1 MLSSAPL
8 HKCFIT
14 IKLAVHRLRCFD
26 SSLLQ
31 QSCFIESCYS
41 DKLAPIEHLI
51 LLMIQIIEYQAE
63 IGNAESE
70 KINLATA
77 ILLCYTIRNLPIWKE
92 LPKGWG
98 MVSEMEAIKVSNL
111 SKKFRVKV
119 KDKGLKGSL
128 KSVLHPIYK
137 EIQAVDGISF
147 SVEKGEILAFIG
159 PNGAGKSTTIKMLTG
174 ILYPEEGEVSV
185 LGISPTNRR
194 KQLAYKIGTVFGQKE
209 QLWTHLTPYDNFKF
223 FGAVYDLPDLKVE
236 ERIEQLKT
244 VFELEEFINTPVR
257 NLSLGQRIRCEIV
270 ASLIHEPE
278 VLFLDEPTIG
288 LDPVVKENIRTLIK
302 KMNKEYN
309 TTIFLTSHDVGD
321 IEKLCK
327 RIIIVNHGKIVTD
340 DSMENLKYHYLN
352 KKLVEVKLKEP
363 MDLTEAEGITVIKS
377 KGSNLKLEVDITKQ
391 SISDALK
398 LIDADNLIDINISN
412 VPLENIITEIYKEGR
427 H

>member
-1 MLSSAPL
+1 
-8 HKCFIT
+8 
-14 IKLAVHRLRCFD
+14 
-26 SSLLQ
+26 
-31 QSCFIESCYS
+31 
-41 DKLAPIEHLI
+41 
-51 LLMIQIIEYQAE
+51 
-63 IGNAESE
+63 
-70 KINLATA
+70 
-77 ILLCYTIRNLPIWKE
+77 
-92 LPKGWG
+92 
-98 MVSEMEAIKVSNL
+98 MEAIRVTNL

-119 KDKGLKGSL
+119 KEKGLKGSV
-128 KSVLHPIYK
+128 KSIFRPKYR
-137 EIQAVDGISF
+137 EINAVEDISF
-147 SVEKGEILAFIG
+147 SVQRGEILAFIG

-174 ILYPEEGEVSV
+174 ILYPNSGEVSV
-185 LGISPTNRR
+185 LGICPTQRR
-194 KQLAYKIGTVFGQKE
+194 KKLAYKIGTVFGQKE

-223 FGAVYDLPDLKVE
+223 FGAIYDLPEEKIE
-236 ERIEQLKT
+236 ERIESLKSI
-244 VFELEEFINTPVR
+244 FELEEFINTPVR

-302 KMNKEYN
+302 QMNREYQ

-363 MDLTEAEGITVIKS
+363 TELKEEEGITVLKS
-377 KGSNLKLEVDITKQ
+377 KGNNLKLEVDTTKKC
-391 SISDALK
+391 ISDAMK
-398 LIDADNLIDINISN
+398 LIDADNIIDINISN
-412 VPLENIITEIYKEGR
+412 VPLENIITDIYKGGGS